1 MPPFR
6 GLKHQ
11 ETSDTPSLFSPSP
24 FYTLVMRVSSLVMT
38 SYYLQLS
45 IGLIMRCL
53 TPLILRIH
61 VTLMWSWCHIEYQ

>member
-38 SYYLQLS
+38 LYYRLLS
-45 IGLIMRCL
+45 
-53 TPLILRIH
+53 PVVDRIDH
-61 VTLMWSWCHIEYQ
+61 EMPDASDPPHTCDSNVVLVPH